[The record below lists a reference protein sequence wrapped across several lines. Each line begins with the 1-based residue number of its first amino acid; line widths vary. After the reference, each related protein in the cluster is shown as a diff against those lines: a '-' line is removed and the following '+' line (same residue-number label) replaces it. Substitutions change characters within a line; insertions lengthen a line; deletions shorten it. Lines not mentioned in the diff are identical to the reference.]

1 MTLLEAL
8 KMGEKYLEEREIPD
22 AALDA
27 WYLLEDIL
35 KREYGERVN
44 RAWFLMNRQ
53 EKIGEKLHTVY
64 RQALA
69 QRGIHMPLQY
79 ITGEQEFMGIPFLVS
94 NKVLIPRQDTEILV
108 EEVIKAARPG
118 MKLLDMCTGSGC
130 IAVSLVKLVPGLEAT
145 ASDLSGEALEMAREN
160 ARRQE
165 AEITFVQGNL
175 FEPVKGQFDII
186 VSNPP
191 YIPSAEIEGLM
202 EEVRLFE
209 PRAALDGREDGL
221 YFYRRIIE
229 AGSGYLKEGG
239 WMMFEIGCSQGEEV
253 SELMKKAGFSYV
265 SICKDLAGLDRVV
278 KGKLERKM

>member
-1 MTLLEAL
+1 MTLWEAL
-8 KMGEKYLEEREIPD
+8 KTGEKYLEEREIPD

-35 KREYGERVN
+35 KKEHGEKVN

-53 EKIGEKLHTVY
+53 EEIGERLHTAY
-64 RQALA
+64 RQGLE
-69 QRGIHMPLQY
+69 QRGTHVPLQY
-79 ITGEQEFMGIPFLVS
+79 ITGEQEFMGIPFFVN

-108 EEVIKAARPG
+108 EEVMKAARPG

-130 IAVSLVKLVPGLEAT
+130 IAISLVKLVPGMKAV
-145 ASDLSGEALEMAREN
+145 ASDLSGEALETAGEN

-175 FEPVKGQFDII
+175 FESVKGQFDII

-191 YIPSAEIEGLM
+191 YIPSAEIEELM

-209 PRAALDGREDGL
+209 PRTALDGREDGL
-221 YFYRRIIE
+221 YFYRKITE
-229 AGSGYLKEGG
+229 QCGNYLKPGG
-239 WMMFEIGCSQGEEV
+239 MLYFEIGYDQGEAV
-253 SELMKKAGFSYV
+253 SGLLSKAGFREIRV
-265 SICKDLAGLDRVV
+265 VKDYGGLDRVV
-278 KGKLERKM
+278 SGVRSF

>member
-1 MTLLEAL
+1 MTLWEAL
-8 KMGEKYLEEREIPD
+8 KTGEKYLEEREIPD

-35 KREYGERVN
+35 KKEHGEKVN

-53 EKIGEKLHTVY
+53 EEIGERLHTAY
-64 RQALA
+64 RQGLE
-69 QRGIHMPLQY
+69 QRGTHVPLQY
-79 ITGEQEFMGIPFLVS
+79 ITGEQEFMGIPFFVN

-108 EEVIKAARPG
+108 EEVMKAARPG

-130 IAVSLVKLVPGLEAT
+130 IVISLVKLVPGMEAV
-145 ASDLSGEALEMAREN
+145 ASDLSGEALETAGEN

-175 FEPVKGQFDII
+175 FESVKGQFDII

-191 YIPSAEIEGLM
+191 YIPSAGIEELM

-209 PRAALDGREDGL
+209 PRTALDGREDGL
-221 YFYRRIIE
+221 YFYRKITE
-229 AGSGYLKEGG
+229 ESPGYMKEGG
-239 WMMFEIGCSQGEEV
+239 WLMFEIGCSQGQEV
-253 SELMKKAGFSYV
+253 SELMKNAGFSHV
-265 SICKDLAGLDRVV
+265 SVCKDLAGLDRVV
-278 KGKLERKM
+278 KGRLERKP

>member
-1 MTLLEAL
+1 MTLWEAL
-8 KMGEKYLEEREIPD
+8 KTGEKYLEEREIPD

-35 KREYGERVN
+35 KKEHGEKVN

-53 EKIGEKLHTVY
+53 EEIGERLHTAY
-64 RQALA
+64 RQGLE
-69 QRGIHMPLQY
+69 QRGTHVPLQY
-79 ITGEQEFMGIPFLVS
+79 ITGEQEFMGIPFFVN

-108 EEVIKAARPG
+108 EEVMKAARPG

-130 IAVSLVKLVPGLEAT
+130 IAISLVKLVPGMKAV
-145 ASDLSGEALEMAREN
+145 ASDVSGEALETAGEN

-175 FEPVKGQFDII
+175 FESVKGQFDII

-191 YIPSAEIEGLM
+191 YIPSAEIEELM

-209 PRAALDGREDGL
+209 PRTALDGREDGL
-221 YFYRRIIE
+221 YFYRKITE
-229 AGSGYLKEGG
+229 ESSGYLKEGG
-239 WMMFEIGCSQGEEV
+239 WLMFEIGCSQGEQV
-253 SELMKKAGFSYV
+253 SELMRNAGFSHV
-265 SICKDLAGLDRVV
+265 AVCKDLAGLDRVV
-278 KGKLERKM
+278 KGRLERKP